1 MGRKTVLLCLLL
13 VGSFVGS
20 FCHADGL
27 REDKDAKTLEQLK
40 GLGDD
45 SKKEHKV
52 DFFFSFKSEAG
63 AKAVA
68 DELTKEGWP
77 NPIVEASKGRVA
89 MILSKRLVPSLTR
102 MQSLRLKFD
111 ALAFKND
118 GEYDGWGTEV
128 EK

>member
-1 MGRKTVLLCLLL
+1 MGRKIVLISLVL
-13 VGSFVGS
+13 VGSVVGS
-20 FCHADGL
+20 FCPADSI
-27 REDKDAKTLEQLK
+27 REDKDAKILEQLK
-40 GLGDD
+40 KLEDD
-45 SKKEHKV
+45 SKKEHTV

-68 DELTKEGWP
+68 DKLTKEGWP
-77 NPIVEASKGRVA
+77 NPKFEASKGRVA
-89 MILSKRLVPSLTR
+89 MILSKSLVPSLKR